1 MSMSRREISSVSLS
15 MAISVAI
22 HMIILTV
29 VWVILLQTPEPELD
43 LRLEVVLNPPPA
55 SQSPVTETQSTAP
68 EPESAEPSP
77 ASEPAAESPSPAPSP
92 QPESAAAPPSRTAPA
107 QPTPAPSPRPAVPE
121 NPAPAEPDY
130 AVQEPAAEPRR
141 ATSLG
146 SFLDTEDTSS
156 EYDAPEG
163 FNPDQSRTENANT
176 TAAPSPDSS
185 TASEDPAA
193 DREVE
198 RQLAL
203 FSQRMASQYAE
214 SDPDPEAASTGP
226 ASSTAALGENFSSE
240 LRRSGRRLV
249 SADRLDFSQYL
260 EQAQTE
266 WPASFTILLQVNESG
281 FVKILNEAQISAY
294 NAELMLAFY
303 QVFSGQVFD
312 AEIGAEPIEGS
323 VTIRFR

>member
-176 TAAPSPDSS
+176 AAPSPDSS

>member
-156 EYDAPEG
+156 ESDAPEG

-214 SDPDPEAASTGP
+214 SDPDPEAASAGP

>member
-68 EPESAEPSP
+68 EPDSAEQSP

-107 QPTPAPSPRPAVPE
+107 QPTPAASPRPAVPE

-156 EYDAPEG
+156 ESDAPEG

-214 SDPDPEAASTGP
+214 SDPDPEAASAGP

>member
-55 SQSPVTETQSTAP
+55 SQSPVTDTQSTAP
-68 EPESAEPSP
+68 EPDSAEQSP
-77 ASEPAAESPSPAPSP
+77 ASEPAAEPQSPAPSP

-107 QPTPAPSPRPAVPE
+107 QPTPAASPRPAVPE

-156 EYDAPEG
+156 ESDAPEG
-163 FNPDQSRTENANT
+163 FNPDQSRTENAN

-214 SDPDPEAASTGP
+214 SDPDPEAASAGP

>member
-156 EYDAPEG
+156 ESDAPEG
-163 FNPDQSRTENANT
+163 FNPDQSRTENAKQQLHR
-176 TAAPSPDSS
+176 APTLPRQARIPPPTGRLKGSWPSSASGWRASTPKVIRTPKPQVPDRQAPPLPWGK
-185 TASEDPAA
+185 TLVRNFGAAA
-193 DREVE
+193 DGSSR
-198 RQLAL
+198 RIAWI
-203 FSQRMASQYAE
+203 S
-214 SDPDPEAASTGP
+214 ASTSNRPRPNG
-226 ASSTAALGENFSSE
+226 LH
-240 LRRSGRRLV
+240 RSP
-249 SADRLDFSQYL
+249 SC
-260 EQAQTE
+260 
-266 WPASFTILLQVNESG
+266 
-281 FVKILNEAQISAY
+281 
-294 NAELMLAFY
+294 
-303 QVFSGQVFD
+303 
-312 AEIGAEPIEGS
+312 
-323 VTIRFR
+323 FR

>member
-68 EPESAEPSP
+68 EPDSAEQSP
-77 ASEPAAESPSPAPSP
+77 ASEPAAEPQSPAPSP

-107 QPTPAPSPRPAVPE
+107 QPTPAASPRPAVPE

-156 EYDAPEG
+156 ESDAPEG

-214 SDPDPEAASTGP
+214 SDPDPEAASAGP